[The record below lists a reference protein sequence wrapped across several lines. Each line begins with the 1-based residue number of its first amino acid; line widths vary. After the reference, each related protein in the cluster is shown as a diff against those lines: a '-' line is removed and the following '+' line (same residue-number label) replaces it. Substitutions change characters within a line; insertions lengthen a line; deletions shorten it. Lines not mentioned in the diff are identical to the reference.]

1 MKNSWNKAG
10 AYMGLAFIPAVAGW
24 LGYQIGL
31 AIDRQTGFR
40 YGNLIGMLL
49 GLAAGFYELLRHADR
64 IEKS

>member
-10 AYMGLAFIPAVAGW
+10 AYMGLAFVPAIAGW

-31 AIDRQTGFR
+31 AIDRRTGFR
-40 YGNLIGMLL
+40 YGNLIGIIL
-49 GLAAGFYELLRHADR
+49 GIAVGLYEVIRQAER